1 VKFLLDTNACIDVI
15 RKKPPQVLKEFLRHD
30 IEDIG
35 ISVITLSELEYGVEK
50 SSKPDQNKA
59 ALIEFLAPLTVL
71 PYDHHAAV
79 VYGKI
84 RAVLEK
90 QGRSIGPL
98 DILIGAHALAVKATL
113 VTNNKREFERIPGLK
128 VENWF

>member
-1 VKFLLDTNACIDVI
+1 VRFLLDTNACIDII
-15 RKKPPQVLKEFLRHD
+15 RKRPPHVLKEFLRHG

-35 ISVITLSELEYGVEK
+35 ISAITLSELEYGVEK

-59 ALIEFLAPLTVL
+59 ALIEFLASLSVIS
-71 PYDHHAAV
+71 YDHHAAA

-84 RAVLEK
+84 RTALEK
-90 QGRSIGPL
+90 QGKSIGPL
-98 DILIGAHALAVKATL
+98 DILIGAHALAVKAIL
-113 VTNNKREFERIPGLK
+113 VTNNNREFERIPGLK